1 MKACMRVGSWLAGC
15 ALFGL
20 ASLVACGGGGGSG
33 GFGSGSDPSASSP
46 GAESDAS
53 NSDDRTVESS
63 DDGGPTGVFTSSD
76 AAVGVLF
83 DCQPGTYAGTFT
95 TMVSSDA
102 GGLLSLFSFNWTGNL
117 SITLQGRVTNTGA
130 GEIPE
135 PTLAIA
141 PGAKLAGV
149 DTMGG
154 HFDADMSGK
163 LDCPSKTLTATVAD
177 GSYNYFGDAG
187 GIAMTGTMSATYDG
201 SGSTPML
208 TGTLNLSSPQLS
220 GIAAIG
226 GWSATLQ

>member
-1 MKACMRVGSWLAGC
+1 MKANVTVGSLVAGC
-15 ALFGL
+15 ALAGV
-20 ASLVACGGGGGSG
+20 ASLVACGGGSRSG
-33 GFGSGSDPSASSP
+33 GFGSGVDPAPTSRGELDASS
-46 GAESDAS
+46 
-53 NSDDRTVESS
+53 SDDTVEPS
-63 DDGGPTGVFTSSD
+63 DDGGPTGIFTTGD
-76 AAVGVLF
+76 AAAGVTF
-83 DCQPGTYAGTFT
+83 DCQPGTYSGTFT

-117 SITLQGRVTNTGA
+117 SITLQGRVTHTGA

-141 PGAKLAGV
+141 PGAKLAGM

-154 HFDADMSGK
+154 HFNADMSGQ
-163 LDCPSKTLTATVAD
+163 LDCPSKTLTATVTD

-201 SGSTPML
+201 SASTPVL